1 MGIEPIT
8 SEATAQRSD
17 RLSYIHHVKHIPA
30 SLAEYVTRDE

>member
-17 RLSYIHHVKHIPA
+17 QLSYIHHVRQSP
-30 SLAEYVTRDE
+30 SSVTQSVTSDE